1 MISFEQNANYK
12 NTNTKIQKFSGAK
25 PLVLNCPFSYL
36 GAKLSVFNIL
46 VPNCPFLISWCPIVR
61 VPNCPPPPFGPLW
74 PKYLGSKHNPKCWVS
89 NYFGM
94 PCTLYIV
101 HMLKKNSTPFIQ
113 SKLDFYCHICH

>member
-46 VPNCPFLISWCPIVR
+46 VPNCPGAKLSTTTIWA
-61 VPNCPPPPFGPLW
+61 
-74 PKYLGSKHNPKCWVS
+74 
-89 NYFGM
+89 
-94 PCTLYIV
+94 TLAKI
-101 HMLKKNSTPFIQ
+101 PGIQ
-113 SKLDFYCHICH
+113 T